1 MYFTFN
7 KFANIILS
15 GDDNM
20 NQEKIGKLIGE
31 IRKEK
36 NMKQS
41 DLAELLGVTSKTVS
55 RWETGKYMPD
65 LSLFVDISEILGITL
80 NELIQGERIIGKKNK
95 DSIEIEMKLEIE
107 KNKYNELLTFFKTE
121 NVKHVKK
128 KQHDIYFSPENPKF
142 FGGEI
147 DDECIRIRVEKNK
160 YILCYKKIYF
170 GNDESDIHITEYE
183 TEVSNLEATI
193 NILKGIRI
201 NKICDLIKQRD
212 SFIYKNMFEISLD
225 LVEDLGYFIEI
236 EIYDK
241 ELPIREANK
250 LLLKFIQE
258 LNLDITKRNL
268 KGYSYLMYDRINNN

>member
-1 MYFTFN
+1 
-7 KFANIILS
+7 
-15 GDDNM
+15 M

-107 KNKYNELLTFFKTE
+107 KNKYDELLKFFKSE
-121 NVKHVKK
+121 KAKHISK

-142 FGGEI
+142 FGGDI

-160 YILCYKKIYF
+160 YVLCYKKIYF
-170 GNDESDIHITEYE
+170 GNDESDIHIAEYE

-193 NILKGIRI
+193 NILKGVRI
-201 NKICDLIKQRD
+201 NKVCDLIKQRE
-212 SFIYKNMFEISLD
+212 N
-225 LVEDLGYFIEI
+225 LGYFIEI
-236 EIYDK
+236 EVYDK

-250 LLLKFIQE
+250 LVLEFIEQ

-268 KGYSYLMYDRINNN
+268 KGYSYLMYDKINSNKN

>member
-1 MYFTFN
+1 
-7 KFANIILS
+7 
-15 GDDNM
+15 
-20 NQEKIGKLIGE
+20 
-31 IRKEK
+31 
-36 NMKQS
+36 MKQS

-193 NILKGIRI
+193 NILKGVRI

-250 LLLKFIQE
+250 KLLKFIQE

-268 KGYSYLMYDRINNN
+268 KGYSYLMYDKLNNN

>member
-1 MYFTFN
+1 MDQ
-7 KFANIILS
+7 
-15 GDDNM
+15 G
-20 NQEKIGKLIGE
+20 KIGKFIGKV
-31 IRKEK
+31 RKEK
-36 NMKQS
+36 NMKQK
-41 DLAELLGVTSKTVS
+41 DLASLLGVTSKTVS
-55 RWETGKYMPD
+55 RWETRKYMPD
-65 LSLFVDISEILGITL
+65 ISLFPSISGILGISL
-80 NELIQGERIIGKKNK
+80 NELMQGERIIGNKNK
-95 DSIEIEMKLEIE
+95 DSIEIEIKLEIE
-107 KNKYNELLTFFKTE
+107 KSKYNELLFLFEKENIEYKT
-121 NVKHVKK
+121 K

-142 FGGEI
+142 FGGDI
-147 DDECIRIRVEKNK
+147 DDECVRIRIQKVK
-160 YILCYKKIYF
+160 YILCYKKIFF
-170 GNDESDIHITEYE
+170 GKTEEDTHIIEYE
-183 TEVSNLEATI
+183 TEVSDLEATI
-193 NILKGIRI
+193 NILKGVRI

>member
-1 MYFTFN
+1 
-7 KFANIILS
+7 
-15 GDDNM
+15 M
-20 NQEKIGKLIGE
+20 NQEKIGQLIGE

-36 NMKQS
+36 HMKQS

-65 LSLFVDISEILGITL
+65 LSLFVDLSEILGITL
-80 NELIQGERIIGKKNK
+80 NELMQGERVIGKKNK

-107 KNKYNELLTFFKTE
+107 KDKYNQLLEFFKKE
-121 NVKHVKK
+121 NVKYISK

-142 FGGEI
+142 FGENI
-147 DDECIRIRVEKNK
+147 DDECIRIRIEKNK

-170 GNDESDIHITEYE
+170 GNDESDIHIAEYE
-183 TEVSNLEATI
+183 TEVSNLETTI
-193 NILKGIRI
+193 NILKGVRI

-212 SFIYKNMFEISLD
+212 SFIYKNMFEVSLD
-225 LVEDLGYFIEI
+225 LVENLGFFIEI

-241 ELPIREANK
+241 ELPIREANR
-250 LLLKFIQE
+250 LLLEFIKE

-268 KGYSYLMYDRINNN
+268 KGYSYLMYDKIINS